1 MTDRKFARLFLLI
14 ALLSTTLLLVGTT
27 ARSALASPVE
37 NTGHE
42 RLIAQT
48 TPDPNGDE
56 GDDDGEGN
64 NENKGEEKD
73 DQGNSITIVR
83 EIREIF
89 FPYETLSE
97 AIEKSLSGMI
107 SSAIDNAAGEF
118 IPVINE
124 IEEMVLNDQDNFFAE
139 TRKQVWRI
147 TIVIAGVL
155 MPLALVVS
163 VGAALKDGTSSIT
176 GYANA
181 REALVNWFVGIGAAI
196 ASYFLLSKGLELAIG
211 AQRAIIDGVASSA
224 KEHWNIGEILLGS
237 LFNTG
242 VYMSSGPL
250 QIFIGFFVLILL
262 IVLVV
267 GIAVV
272 FLAREVLL
280 LLIFAS
286 APMILVAGTIGPLR
300 WLAGV
305 WTKLTVI
312 TLLLGPANYLLLGAS
327 VLTTVKATQTGLLD
341 GHFVGMLI
349 ALGIVSILISM
360 NTVVGKMV
368 FGAVVEI
375 AQKALKATLAVGQLA
390 AMAAG
395 FAIGPAIGGA
405 AGGAAG
411 VGATAAGGPT
421 GGAGAVALSGTHGA
435 GAAISNYGQVMS
447 QANLTRA
454 IGQAISSTGG
464 PIARGFGAGMNVGG
478 AKYAYDQLHGEDA
491 IGEALPSPDVTGTF
505 DLDQALQ
512 TAQNDIVQKYA
523 PDGSPGEAAS
533 RITDPDFMNN
543 LSRGGELVQN
553 TFGAMDQLGVDRNKA
568 LAELGYYRHGDKLQ
582 NAASYFAR
590 ANAGAYAMG
599 VHSRTPVPTQ
609 SRFSA
614 RYLNARAPDR
624 VTSYDVHGAMDI
636 LVNKGAQGLGGT
648 VPDAE
653 FISNLSRAV
662 YHRRAQFGQDYRTI
676 VSSANSAA
684 GERGLIGW
692 MQETYSELVNKE
704 SAAELAS
711 YLRQWREDKGN

>member
-1 MTDRKFARLFLLI
+1 MTKRKFARLFLLL
-14 ALLSTTLLLVGTT
+14 AMLLITLLLMGVTARGAQANPAVNVGTEK
-27 ARSALASPVE
+27 PV
-37 NTGHE
+37 TQ
-42 RLIAQT
+42 A
-48 TPDPNGDE
+48 TPDPDGDE
-56 GDDDGEGN
+56 GNDEEDGDDKGEG
-64 NENKGEEKD
+64 EEE
-73 DQGNSITIVR
+73 DQGSSTTIIR

-97 AIEKSLSGMI
+97 AVEKSLSGMI
-107 SSAIDNAAGEF
+107 SSAVDKATGEF
-118 IPVINE
+118 VPVINE
-124 IEEMVLNDQDNFFAE
+124 IEDIVLNNQDNFFAE
-139 TRKQVWRI
+139 TRRQVWRI
-147 TIVIAGVL
+147 TIIIAGVL

-163 VGAALKDGTSSIT
+163 VGAAMKDGTSSIT

-224 KEHWNIGEILLGS
+224 MEHWNIGEILLGS
-237 LFNTG
+237 LFNTS
-242 VYMSSGPL
+242 VYMASGPL
-250 QIFIGFFVLILL
+250 QIFIGFFMLILL
-262 IVLVV
+262 VVLVV
-267 GIAVV
+267 GIAVA

-300 WLAGV
+300 WLAGL
-305 WTKLTVI
+305 WTKITVI

-327 VLTTVKATQTGLLD
+327 VLTSVKATQAGLLD
-341 GHFVGMLI
+341 GHFVGLLI
-349 ALGIVSILISM
+349 ALGIVSILIGI
-360 NTVVGKMV
+360 NTFVGKMV

-395 FAIGPAIGGA
+395 LAIGPAIGGTV
-405 AGGAAG
+405 GGAASA
-411 VGATAAGGPT
+411 GATTIGGPT
-421 GGAGAVALSGTHGA
+421 GGAGAATLAGSGGA

-454 IGQAISSTGG
+454 IGQAIASTGG

-478 AKYAYDQLHGEDA
+478 AKHAYDQLHAGDALGEP
-491 IGEALPSPDVTGTF
+491 LPVPDVTGSF
-505 DLDQALQ
+505 DLDQAVR
-512 TAQNDIVQKYA
+512 TAQDDIIQKYA
-523 PDGSPGEAAS
+523 PDGASGESPS

-543 LSRGGELVQN
+543 LNRGGELVQN
-553 TFGAMDQLGVDRNKA
+553 TFSAMDQLGVDRNKA
-568 LAELGYYRHGDKLQ
+568 LAELGYYRQGDKLQ

-599 VHSRTPVPTQ
+599 VHSRTPVPPK
-609 SRFSA
+609 SRVST
-614 RYLNARAPDR
+614 RYLNARAPYR

-636 LVNKGAQGLGGT
+636 LVNKGVRGLGGT

-662 YHRRAQFGQDYRTI
+662 YHRRTQFGQDYRTI

-684 GERGLIGW
+684 GERGLMGW
-692 MQETYSELVNKE
+692 MQETYNELVNKE

-711 YLRQWREDKGN
+711 YLHRRREDRGD